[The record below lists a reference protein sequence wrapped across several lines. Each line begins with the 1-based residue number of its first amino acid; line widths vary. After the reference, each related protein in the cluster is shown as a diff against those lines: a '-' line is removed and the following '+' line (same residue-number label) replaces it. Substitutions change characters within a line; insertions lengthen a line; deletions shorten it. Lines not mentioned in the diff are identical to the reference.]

1 MIKNKT
7 KDTIIAKT
15 AKSCNNELSKA
26 TGLMFSKRNSD
37 LGLIFPFKKDISI
50 SIHMLF
56 VFYPIDLIY
65 LDKDKKIIEIK
76 ENIKPWQ
83 FYKPKNKAR
92 YLIEVVA
99 CRVKESK
106 TKVGDTITYKNQ

>member
-7 KDTIIAKT
+7 KNTVIAKT
-15 AKSCNNELSKA
+15 SKSCNNELTKA
-26 TGLMFSKRNSD
+26 TGLMFSKRNPN
-37 LGLIFPFKKDISI
+37 LGLIFPFNRDISI

-65 LDKDKKIIEIK
+65 LDKNKKVIEIK
-76 ENIKPWQ
+76 ENLKPWG

-92 YLIEVVA
+92 YLIEVIA
-99 CRVKESK
+99 GKVKESK
-106 TKVGDTITYKNQ
+106 TKVNDIVIFKN